1 MTTLPK
7 STKSKRKEEIER
19 QWHLIDMK
27 QQILGRISSEIA
39 KFLQGKHKVDYT
51 PHADMGD
58 YVVVINAKQMT
69 LTGRKAKT
77 KTYVRYSGYPGGLR
91 KVTFQEEF
99 DKDPARIIK
108 HAVSGM
114 LPKNKLR
121 SRRLTRLYIFP
132 EDSHTFTDKFKANN

>member
-1 MTTLPK
+1 MVTPPK
-7 STKSKRKEEIER
+7 STKSKRKEEVVR

-27 QQILGRISSEIA
+27 RKILGRTTTEIA
-39 KFLQGKHKVDYT
+39 KILQGKHKTDYT
-51 PHADMGD
+51 PHIDMGD
-58 YVVVINAKQMT
+58 YVVVINAKQLM

-77 KTYVRYSGYPGGLR
+77 KTYVRYSGYPGGL
-91 KVTFQEEF
+91 KKTTFQEEF
-99 DKDPARIIK
+99 SKDPAKIIR

-132 EDSHTFTDKFKANN
+132 EESHTFADKFKKDN